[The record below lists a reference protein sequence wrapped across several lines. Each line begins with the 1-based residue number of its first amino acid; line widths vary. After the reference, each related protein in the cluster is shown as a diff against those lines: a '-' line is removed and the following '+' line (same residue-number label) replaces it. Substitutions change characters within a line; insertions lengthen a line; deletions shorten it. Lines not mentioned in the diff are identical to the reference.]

1 MSDKHRHHSEGMDF
15 NPRGVVSFR
24 DFVEKYAREKGGS
37 AVPSA
42 PTFPAP
48 CLTQLL
54 LLLCSTFACRGQKNS
69 LLDGTP
75 FRTSTEEGPKHGGLP
90 LLFSPQLCVA

>member
-1 MSDKHRHHSEGMDF
+1 VDF
-15 NPRGVVSFR
+15 NPQGVVSFR

-48 CLTQLL
+48 CLLL
-54 LLLCSTFACRGQKNS
+54 LLTTIVC
-69 LLDGTP
+69 
-75 FRTSTEEGPKHGGLP
+75 
-90 LLFSPQLCVA
+90 CVNKKSAIDHH

>member
-42 PTFPAP
+42 PTFTAP

-75 FRTSTEEGPKHGGLP
+75 FRE
-90 LLFSPQLCVA
+90 